1 MTKKYDAII
10 IGSGQG
16 GTPLSIR
23 LAKAGYKTA
32 LVEQKWIGGT
42 CINNG
47 CIPSKTIIAG
57 ARTEQ
62 RIAEASKSDL
72 YKTDN
77 YEIDFPKII
86 QRKKDIVTRF
96 RKGSERS
103 LEETE
108 GLDIIYG
115 TAAFTG
121 NKTISVTHEDIAVA
135 TLSADLIF
143 INTGARPAIPAIS
156 GIETIPFLTSTELM
170 ELETLPEHLL
180 ILGAG
185 YISMELGQA
194 FRRMGSKVTII
205 ESDDVILAK
214 EDKDVQDEIGK
225 IFEEE
230 TITILTGTEV
240 ETLALGSR
248 NEVVAHIVKNKT
260 KAVITA
266 SHLLIATGRIPNTET
281 LRPELSG
288 IETDKNQY
296 IKVNDKL
303 ETNVKGIFALGDV
316 KGGLAF
322 THVAYN
328 DYRVIYQ
335 NLINKEE
342 RSIKNRLIPYC
353 MFTDPELGRV
363 GMTEREAHEKG
374 HNIEIAKLEMRKA
387 ARGIIEDKTKGFL
400 KAIVDKDTKK
410 ILGAAILCV
419 NGGEIMSV
427 LQMAMTA
434 GFTYEDVKEQ
444 MFAHPTLSESLNNL
458 FYSLE

>member
-1 MTKKYDAII
+1 MTKQYDAII

-47 CIPSKTIIAG
+47 CIPSKVIIAG

-77 YEIDFPKII
+77 YEIDFSKII
-86 QRKKDIVTRF
+86 QRKKEIVTRF

-121 NKTISVTHEDIAVA
+121 NKTINVTHEDA
-135 TLSADLIF
+135 TALVLSADLIF
-143 INTGARPAIPAIS
+143 INTGARPSIPDIS
-156 GIETIPFLTSTELM
+156 GIETIPYLTSTELM
-170 ELETLPEHLL
+170 DLEILPEHLI

-205 ESDDVILAK
+205 ESGNTILAK
-214 EDKDVQDEIGK
+214 EDKDVQDEFCK

-230 TITILTGTEV
+230 SITILTGTEV
-240 ETLALGSR
+240 EALTLGSR
-248 NEVVAHIVKNKT
+248 NEVVAHIIKNNT
-260 KAVITA
+260 KALVTG
-266 SHLLIATGRIPNTET
+266 SHILIATGRIPNTET
-281 LRPELSG
+281 LQPELSG
-288 IETDKNQY
+288 VETDEHHY
-296 IKVNDKL
+296 IKVNDRL

-328 DYRVIYQ
+328 DYRIIYR
-335 NLINKEE
+335 NLINKEDC
-342 RSIKNRLIPYC
+342 SIKNRLVPYC

-363 GMTEREAHEKG
+363 GMTVEEAREKG
-374 HNIEIAKLEMRKA
+374 YNFEVAKIEMRKA

-427 LQMAMTA
+427 LQMAMAA
-434 GFTYEDVKEQ
+434 GFTYEDVKEH